1 MRNKLV
7 FLLFFTLSVSML
19 ASGFS
24 PVSELNAQAPDI
36 HAEQWINSEPLNW
49 DTLRDKVVMVEFWTF
64 ECYNCKNVEPHIKSW
79 YEKYRQQGF
88 EIVAV
93 HTPEFERE
101 RDIDNVRRYVK
112 DHGITYPVA
121 IDNDFKIWRRF
132 SNRYWPVMYIAS
144 SEARKWN
151 SAATSSGLPG
161 RPSGVILL
169 PVRDEAS
176 AEMRER
182 IGAQVGH
189 RALEELREVIVER
202 TPILGAVHGALLS
215 PTAMRRRSVATALNV
230 RPRTVP
236 ARRPITWAA
245 SSAERPAA

>member
-1 MRNKLV
+1 
-7 FLLFFTLSVSML
+7 ML

-132 SNRYWPVMYIAS
+132 SNRYWPVMYIADKRGNIRHRFIG
-144 SEARKWN
+144 EGNYPQIAK
-151 SAATSSGLPG
+151 T
-161 RPSGVILL
+161 IETLL
-169 PVRDEAS
+169 
-176 AEMRER
+176 AED
-182 IGAQVGH
+182 I
-189 RALEELREVIVER
+189 RAENTR
-202 TPILGAVHGALLS
+202 TK
-215 PTAMRRRSVATALNV
+215 
-230 RPRTVP
+230 
-236 ARRPITWAA
+236 
-245 SSAERPAA
+245 